1 MGDHV
6 PVTRTSTIGS
16 ANAETMRTVR
26 SLSMIAALLACV
38 AGGDPLVERVQPF
51 LRAHCIECHAG
62 AEPEGGL
69 AIDVLLAKPP
79 GDHREA
85 WRAMRERV
93 VQGTMP
99 PKGRARPAAGD
110 TDAFARAVDA
120 LAPAVELAATPLRR
134 MTRYEYA
141 RTVRDLLGVDVDADD
156 ALPPDD
162 VAAGFDNVAAALPT
176 SDAWLERYVASA
188 ERAAALAVV
197 IDAGSRTRRVGGRKL
212 SGRSS
217 SARGEHRVVVSQ
229 GAAGFD
235 LDLPRAGEYVVRARA
250 AGDQAGPDPCRMAL
264 SIGAERSRPIDVP
277 GEPGHAV
284 EYEAVVRAAGGRSRI
299 AAEFLNDYYAPDAP
313 EPGDRDRNL
322 IVEWLEVEGPIDP
335 PALSPFQRSE
345 LAPER
350 TASAIVGRFAERAF
364 RRPVDAREVAALLDL
379 APKSA
384 SREESVRVAISAVL
398 ASPSFLFRAGSG
410 GGEPV
415 TQHEL
420 AARTSYFLWSSCPD
434 DDLLAYAS
442 AGSLASREGLR
453 ALAERMLDDPRA
465 SSLAESFAAQWLGL
479 RALDRAQPD
488 PRTFPGI
495 DEELRTAM
503 RAETEMLFDAV
514 LRERRQARELLEAHF
529 TFANERLA
537 KHYGLAGVRG
547 ASMRRV
553 PLEASSPR
561 GGVLG
566 HASIATVTSN
576 PTRTN
581 PSRRGKWILETLLDA
596 APPPPPPGVGVIDES
611 SAAARAASLRERL
624 EEHRADPACAAC
636 HARIDPLG
644 FGLENLDGV
653 GAWRE
658 RDGVHAID
666 AQGELGDGRR
676 FRGPRELA
684 ALVAQDPAFVRAL
697 LERLFV
703 YALGRP
709 PGVADEREL
718 DDAARSLGTNATLRD
733 CVLAIVTLPAFR
745 RGV

>member
-1 MGDHV
+1 
-6 PVTRTSTIGS
+6 
-16 ANAETMRTVR
+16 
-26 SLSMIAALLACV
+26 MIAALFLCSV
-38 AGGDPLVERVQPF
+38 GGDPLVERVQPF

-62 AEPEGGL
+62 AEPEGEL
-69 AIDVLLAKPP
+69 ALDVLLTKPA
-79 GDHREA
+79 GADRDA

-93 VQGTMP
+93 VKGTMP
-99 PKGRARPAAGD
+99 PKGSRRPAAAEIE
-110 TDAFARAVDA
+110 AFASAVDV
-120 LAPAVELAATPLRR
+120 LAPPVEVAAAPLRR
-134 MTRYEYA
+134 LSRYEYA
-141 RTVRDLLGVDVDADD
+141 RTVRDLLGVDVDAED

-176 SDAWLERYVASA
+176 SDAWLERYVAAA

-197 IDAGSRTRRVGGRKL
+197 IDTGPRTQRVVGRKL
-212 SGRSS
+212 AGRSS
-217 SARGEHRVVVSQ
+217 SARGEHRVIVSQ

-235 LDLPRAGEYVVRARA
+235 FELPRAGEYVVRVRA
-250 AGDQAGPDPCRMAL
+250 AGDQAGPDPCRTVL
-264 SIGAERSRPIDVP
+264 SIGDARTEPIDVP
-277 GEPGHAV
+277 GEPGHAL
-284 EYEAVVRAAGGRSRI
+284 EYEAIVRAAAGRARV
-299 AAEFLNDYYAPDAP
+299 AAAFVNDYYEPDAT

-335 PALSPFQRSE
+335 LVVSTFQRDELTPQRDASE
-345 LAPER
+345 V
-350 TASAIVGRFAERAF
+350 VGRFAERAF
-364 RRPVDAREVAALLDL
+364 RRPVDASEVAALLEL
-379 APKSA
+379 APRGA
-384 SREESVRVAISAVL
+384 TREETVRIAISAALV
-398 ASPSFLFRAGSG
+398 APSFLFRAGSG
-410 GGEPV
+410 GGAAV
-415 TQHEL
+415 LQHEL
-420 AARTSYFLWSSCPD
+420 AARVSYFVWSSCPD
-434 DDLLAYAS
+434 DDFLAYAS
-442 AGSLASREGLR
+442 AGSLWSRAGLR
-453 ALAERMLDDPRA
+453 AAAERMLDDPRA
-465 SSLAESFAAQWLGL
+465 SSLAESFAAQWLGV

-495 DEELRTAM
+495 DAELRAAM

-514 LRERRQARELLEAHF
+514 LRERRLARELLEARF

-547 ASMRRV
+547 AAMRRV

-561 GGVLG
+561 GGLLG
-566 HASIATVTSN
+566 HASIATATSN

-611 SAAARAASLRERL
+611 SAAARSASLRERL
-624 EEHRADPACAAC
+624 EQHRGDPACAAC

-658 RDGVHAID
+658 KDGVHAID

-676 FRGPRELA
+676 FEGPRELA
-684 ALVAQDPAFVRAL
+684 RLLAEDSAFVRAL
-697 LERLFV
+697 LEKLFV

-709 PGVADEREL
+709 PGAADEREL
-718 DDAARSLGTNATLRD
+718 DDAARQLGANATLRD